1 MEKYMAD
8 FGSMTNEQREEHYQ
22 KVCKSLGI
30 DPTLRL
36 LDYIWMNNDHGPR
49 SMVLYARRGAAEVFR
64 QTRGISVT
72 KTLKEDGDGYV
83 SFTVEGVDKSGRTE
97 IAVGV
102 SSTKGL
108 TGERLAYSLMTAH
121 TRATRRL
128 TLQFVGQGLL
138 DESEVNAPTTDI
150 GHAPASLASLAGS
163 PVVMPPPQV
172 PVASAPGKDITEKPV
187 SAVVETPL
195 PSENVASI
203 TMDVKP
209 DNVQDNVPKKRTR
222 KPRGQKDISSPGQQT
237 EMPVANIDAK
247 GNRTPVEQVSAPL
260 VATATSPVT
269 PTAAESVPSVAETK
283 PPVAPSLSISPEK
296 LKEYRERL
304 SKYSQDILPG
314 AKMMPSD
321 GIGGVTMKLKKFAEI
336 HTGAAVPKL
345 TEEQFEDVLGFLD
358 SYAQKNGA
366 PALVEYINKSL
377 GVA

>member
-1 MEKYMAD
+1 MAD

-30 DPTLRL
+30 DPSLRL
-36 LDYIWMNNDHGPR
+36 LDYIWMTQDHGPR

-72 KTLKEDGDGYV
+72 KTAKEDGDGYV
-83 SFTVEGVDKSGRTE
+83 SFTVEGVDKTGRTE

-108 TGERLAYSLMTAH
+108 TGERLAYALMTAH

-150 GHAPASLASLAGS
+150 GHAPGSLAALAGS

-172 PVASAPGKDITEKPV
+172 PVASAPGKDITPQ
-187 SAVVETPL
+187 
-195 PSENVASI
+195 
-203 TMDVKP
+203 
-209 DNVQDNVPKKRTR
+209 VQTDSDIALHGYIEPEHCNAGPEPPKKRTR

-247 GNRTPVEQVSAPL
+247 GNLTPVRP
-260 VATATSPVT
+260 
-269 PTAAESVPSVAETK
+269 AAEFPAGFPVHEVPAFPTTLIADNATQMPQSLA
-283 PPVAPSLSISPEK
+283 APQQQASIISPEK
-296 LKEYRERL
+296 LKEYRECL
-304 SKYSQDILPG
+304 SKYSQDILPKAG
-314 AKMMPSD
+314 MMPSD
-321 GIGGVTMKLKKFAEI
+321 GIGGVTMKLRAFARLY
-336 HTGAAVPKL
+336 TGSDTAKL
-345 TEEQFEDVLGFLD
+345 TEEQWEDFLGFLEVQSGD
-358 SYAQKNGA
+358 PA
-366 PALVEYINKSL
+366 ALVAYIDKAL
-377 GVA
+377 GVTK